1 MLNPTTGPL
10 RPRVLVVDDALARL
24 DTAIGRAA
32 ESIAAALAARNC
44 DIVRSLS
51 FEDGEAIVG
60 YDASLRAVLLNW
72 HLGTEGKTAHEQA
85 PALLHKLRERHPY
98 VPVFMTA
105 DRKLVRGSMTIEIA
119 EMVQEFVWLLED
131 TADFVAG
138 RVMAA
143 ILRYQAQLLPP
154 YARALAV
161 YSQLREHSW
170 SAPGHQGGIAFTKLP
185 AGRVFFDFMGE
196 NLFRTDMGIERGAL
210 GSLLDHTGPVAE
222 SEKYAARV
230 FGAHRSYSGV
240 VGTSGSN
247 RSIMQACMKD
257 DDLVVLDRN
266 CHKSIE
272 QGLMLTGARPVYMV
286 PTRNRYGIIGP
297 ISPTEMD
304 PNTIQAKARAGAL
317 TKKVAG
323 QKPVY
328 AVVTN
333 STYDGLCYNSA
344 RVEELLA
351 KSSDRIHMDEAWY
364 GYARFNPMY
373 EDHFAMRGDP
383 QAHQGPTV
391 FATHSTHKLLA
402 ALSQASYIH
411 VRDGKGAID
420 HHRFNQAYMMHTST
434 SPLYAIVASNDI
446 TSAMMD
452 GSGGHSLTQEV
463 IDEAVDF
470 RQAVGRVRREF
481 ARKKDWFFKPWNV
494 ETVKGSDGS
503 KVAFEDAPPELL
515 AGSQEPWILR
525 PGDAWH
531 GFSDMADDWC
541 MLDPVKVSI
550 LSPGMGEDGKLEKT
564 GVPAALVNAWFNR
577 FGIVPTRVTDF
588 QVMFLFSI
596 GITRG
601 KWGTLLTNLL
611 AFKRD
616 YDANRPLAHSL
627 PEITAQHPKRYGN
640 VGMRDLGDELF
651 EYLRENRPGEVLN
664 AAYET
669 LPAADMTPREAYQRL
684 VAGDVEL
691 VPADKL
697 AGRTAANAVMPYP
710 PGIPMLM
717 SGENFGAANSPQI
730 EYLRSMQ
737 NRERQFPGFAGVIE
751 GAEMID
757 GTYHVLCMN
766 K

>member
-1 MLNPTTGPL
+1 MLNPTAGPL
-10 RPRVLVVDDALARL
+10 RPRVLVIDDALART

-44 DIVRSLS
+44 DVVRSLS
-51 FEDGEAIVG
+51 FDDGEAIVG
-60 YDASLRAVLLNW
+60 FDASLTAVLLNW
-72 HLGTEGKTAHEQA
+72 HLGTEGKDAHDLA
-85 PALLHKLRERHPY
+85 PALLRKLRERHPD

-105 DRKLVRGSMTIEIA
+105 DRKLVKGTMTIEIA
-119 EMVQEFVWLLED
+119 EMVDEFVWLLED

-143 ILRYQAQLLPP
+143 IERYRAQLLPP
-154 YARALAV
+154 YARALAA
-161 YSQLREHSW
+161 YSRLREHSW

-185 AGRVFFDFMGE
+185 AGRAFFDFLGE
-196 NLFRTDMGIERGAL
+196 NVFRIDMGIERGAL
-210 GSLLDHTGPVAE
+210 GSLLDHSGVVAE

-247 RSIMQACMKD
+247 RSIMQACMKA

-286 PTRNRYGIIGP
+286 PSRNRYGIIGP
-297 ISPTEMD
+297 LAPSEME
-304 PNTIQAKARAGAL
+304 PKAIRARA
-317 TKKVAG
+317 KSNR
-323 QKPVY
+323 KPVY

-333 STYDGLCYNSA
+333 STYDGLCYRSD
-344 RVEELLA
+344 RVEELLG
-351 KSSDRIHMDEAWY
+351 KSSDRVHMDEAWY

-373 EDHFAMRGDP
+373 ENHFAMRGDP
-383 QAHQGPTV
+383 AKHKGPTV

-411 VRDGKGAID
+411 VRDGRGAID

-452 GSGGHSLTQEV
+452 GSGGRSLTQEV
-463 IDEAVDF
+463 INEAVDF
-470 RQAVGRVRREF
+470 RQAVGKVRREF
-481 ARKKDWFFKPWNV
+481 AKKKDWFFTPWNV
-494 ETVKGSDGS
+494 ERVG
-503 KVAFEDAPPELL
+503 KVAFEDVSAEILCTK
-515 AGSQEPWILR
+515 QEHWILR
-525 PGDAWH
+525 PGDKWH
-531 GFSDMADDWC
+531 GFHDIEDDWC
-541 MLDPVKVSI
+541 MLDPIKVSI
-550 LSPGMGEDGKLEKT
+550 LAPGMGEDGKLEKD

-596 GITRG
+596 GITKG

-616 YDANRPLAHSL
+616 YDANRPVAHSL
-627 PEITAQHPKRYGN
+627 PEIAAQHPQRYGN
-640 VGMRDLGDELF
+640 IGMRDLGHELF
-651 EYLRENRPGEVLN
+651 EYLRANRPAEVLN
-664 AAYET
+664 AAYES
-669 LPAADMTPREAYQRL
+669 LPETDMTPREAYERL
-684 VAGDVEL
+684 VDGDIEL
-691 VPADKL
+691 VPSDRL

-717 SGENFGAANSPQI
+717 SGENFGAASSPQI
-730 EYLRSMQ
+730 AYLKSMQ
-737 NRERQFPGFAGVIE
+737 NREKQFPGFAGVIE

-757 GTYHVLCMN
+757 GVYHVLCV
-766 K
+766 KR

>member
-1 MLNPTTGPL
+1 
-10 RPRVLVVDDALARL
+10 
-24 DTAIGRAA
+24 
-32 ESIAAALAARNC
+32 
-44 DIVRSLS
+44 
-51 FEDGEAIVG
+51 
-60 YDASLRAVLLNW
+60 
-72 HLGTEGKTAHEQA
+72 
-85 PALLHKLRERHPY
+85 
-98 VPVFMTA
+98 
-105 DRKLVRGSMTIEIA
+105 VRGSMTIEIA
-119 EMVQEFVWLLED
+119 EMVDEFVLLLED

-143 ILRYQAQLLPP
+143 IERYRAQLLPP
-154 YARALAV
+154 YARALAL

-185 AGRVFFDFMGE
+185 AGRAFFDFLGE
-196 NLFRTDMGIERGAL
+196 NVFRIDMGIERGAL
-210 GSLLDHTGPVAE
+210 GSLLDHTGVVAE

-247 RSIMQACMKD
+247 RSIMQACMKA
-257 DDLVVLDRN
+257 DDLIVCDRN

-297 ISPTEMD
+297 IPPSEMD
-304 PNTIQAKARAGAL
+304 PKTIQAKAKASPL
-317 TKKVAG
+317 TKRVAG
-323 QKPVY
+323 RKPVY

-344 RVEELLA
+344 RVEALLE

-373 EDHFAMRGDP
+373 ENYFAMRGDP
-383 QAHQGPTV
+383 AAHKGPTV

-402 ALSQASYIH
+402 AFSQASYIH
-411 VRDGKGAID
+411 VRDGRGAID

-446 TSAMMD
+446 TSAMME
-452 GSGGHSLTQEV
+452 GSGGLSLTQEV

-481 ARKKDWFFKPWNV
+481 GKKKDWFFKPWNV
-494 ETVKGSDGS
+494 ETVSGPGGR
-503 KVAFEDAPPELL
+503 KVAFEDAPAELL
-515 AGSQEPWILR
+515 TRSQAPWILR
-525 PGDAWH
+525 PGDKWH
-531 GFSDMADDWC
+531 GFEDIADEWC

-550 LSPGMGEDGKLEKT
+550 LSPGMGEDGKLEKS

-596 GITRG
+596 GVTKG

-616 YDANRPLAHSL
+616 YDANRPVAQSL
-627 PEITAQHPKRYGN
+627 PEIAAAHPQRYGS
-640 VGMRDLGDELF
+640 VGMHDLGDELF
-651 EYLRENRPGEVLN
+651 EYLRTNRPSEVLN

-669 LPAADMTPREAYQRL
+669 LPAADMTPREAYERL
-684 VAGDVEL
+684 VDGEVEL
-691 VPADKL
+691 VPSDRL

-717 SGENFGAANSPQI
+717 SGENFGAKDSPQI
-730 EYLRSMQ
+730 EYLKSMQ
-737 NRERQFPGFAGVIE
+737 NREKQFPGFAGVIE
-751 GAEMID
+751 GAEMVD
-757 GTYHVLCMN
+757 GVYHVLCVR
-766 K
+766 

>member
-1 MLNPTTGPL
+1 MLTPAAGPL
-10 RPRVLVVDDALARL
+10 RPRVLVVDDALARPE
-24 DTAIGRAA
+24 TAIGRAA
-32 ESIAAALAARNC
+32 ESIAAALEARNC
-44 DIVRSLS
+44 DVVRALS
-51 FEDGEAIVG
+51 FEDGEAVVG
-60 YDASLRAVLLNW
+60 SDASLRAVILNW
-72 HLGTEGKTAHEQA
+72 NLGTGGEDAHDLA
-85 PALLHKLRERHPY
+85 PSLLRKLRERHADI
-98 VPVFMTA
+98 PVFLTA
-105 DRKLVRGSMTIEIA
+105 DRKLVRGRMTIEIA
-119 EMVQEFVWLLED
+119 EMVDEFVLLLED

-138 RVMAA
+138 RILAA
-143 ILRYQAQLLPP
+143 IERYRAQLLPP
-154 YARALAV
+154 YARALAL

-185 AGRVFFDFMGE
+185 AGRAFFDFLGE
-196 NLFRTDMGIERGAL
+196 NVFRIDMGIERGAL
-210 GSLLDHTGPVAE
+210 GSLLDHTGVVAE

-247 RSIMQACMKD
+247 RSIMQACMKA
-257 DDLVVLDRN
+257 DDLVVCDRN

-297 ISPTEMD
+297 ISPGEMEQK
-304 PNTIQAKARAGAL
+304 TLQAKAKAGSL
-317 TKKVAG
+317 TQAVSGK
-323 QKPVY
+323 KPVY

-344 RVEELLA
+344 RVEALLG
-351 KSSDRIHMDEAWY
+351 KSSDRVHMDEAWY

-373 EDHFAMRGDP
+373 ENHFAMRGDP
-383 QAHQGPTV
+383 AKHKGPTV

-411 VRDGKGAID
+411 VRDGAGALD

-452 GSGGHSLTQEV
+452 GSGGRSLTQEV

-470 RQAVGRVRREF
+470 RQAVGKVRREF
-481 ARKKDWFFKPWNV
+481 ANKKDWFFTPWNA
-494 ETVKGSDGS
+494 ESVKGPGG
-503 KVAFEDAPPELL
+503 KKIAFEDAPAELL
-515 AGSQEPWILR
+515 TQSQEAWVLR
-525 PGDAWH
+525 PGDKWH
-531 GFSDMADDWC
+531 GFHDIEDDWC
-541 MLDPVKVSI
+541 MLDPIKVSI

-596 GITRG
+596 GVTRG

-627 PEITAQHPKRYGN
+627 PEIAAANPARYGSI
-640 VGMRDLGDELF
+640 GMRDLGDELF
-651 EYLRENRPGEVLN
+651 EYLRENRPGDVLN

-669 LPAADMTPREAYQRL
+669 LPAADMTPREAYEHL
-684 VAGDVEL
+684 VTGDIEL
-691 VPADKL
+691 VSADRL

-730 EYLRSMQ
+730 EYLKSMQ
-737 NRERQFPGFAGVIE
+737 NREKQFPGFAGVIE

-757 GTYHVLCMN
+757 GVYHVLCV
-766 K
+766 KT

>member
-1 MLNPTTGPL
+1 MLTTVAGPL
-10 RPRVLVVDDALARL
+10 RPRVLVVDDSLARPE
-24 DTAIGRAA
+24 TAVGHAA

-44 DIVRSLS
+44 DVVRSLS
-51 FEDGEAIVG
+51 CEDGEAIVG
-60 YDASLRAVLLNW
+60 FDASLRAVLVNW
-72 HLGTEGKTAHEQA
+72 HLGTEGKTAHKEA
-85 PALLHKLRERHPY
+85 AALLRKLRERQPK
-98 VPVFMTA
+98 VPVFVTA
-105 DRKLVRGSMTIEIA
+105 DRKLVKGSITIEVA
-119 EMVQEFVWLLED
+119 EMVDEFVWLLED

-143 ILRYQAQLLPP
+143 IERYRAQLLPP
-154 YARALAV
+154 YARALAL

-185 AGRVFFDFMGE
+185 AGRAFFDFLGE
-196 NLFRTDMGIERGAL
+196 NVFRIDMGIERGAL
-210 GSLLDHTGPVAE
+210 GSLLDHTGVVAE

-247 RSIMQACMKD
+247 RSIMQACMKEG
-257 DDLVVLDRN
+257 DLVVLDRN

-272 QGLMLTGARPVYMV
+272 QGLMLTGARPVYML

-297 ISPTEMD
+297 IPPKEML
-304 PNTIQAKARAGAL
+304 PETIRAKAKASPL
-317 TKKVAG
+317 TRKISG

-333 STYDGLCYNSA
+333 STYDGLCYNSV
-344 RVEELLA
+344 RVEGMLA

-373 EDHFAMRGDP
+373 ENHFAMRGDP
-383 QAHQGPTV
+383 AAHKGPTV

-411 VRDGKGAID
+411 VRDGSGAID

-452 GSGGHSLTQEV
+452 GSGGRSITQEV

-470 RQAVGRVRREF
+470 RQAVARVRREF
-481 ARKKDWFFKPWNV
+481 GKKKDWFFKPWNV
-494 ETVKGSDGS
+494 ERVK
-503 KVAFEDAPPELL
+503 KLPFEDAPAELL
-515 AGSQEPWILR
+515 TRSQEPWILR
-525 PGDAWH
+525 PGDKWH
-531 GFSDMADDWC
+531 GFEDIADNWC
-541 MLDPVKVSI
+541 MLDPIKVSI

-601 KWGTLLTNLL
+601 KWGTLLANLL
-611 AFKRD
+611 AFKRA
-616 YDANRPLAHSL
+616 YDENRPLADAL
-627 PEITAQHPKRYGN
+627 PEIAAQHPGRYGSI
-640 VGMRDLGDELF
+640 GMRDLGDELF
-651 EYLRENRPGEVLN
+651 DYLREDRPGEVLN
-664 AAYET
+664 AAFET
-669 LPAADMTPREAYQRL
+669 LPETDMTPREAYERL
-684 VAGDVEL
+684 VTGEIEL
-691 VPADKL
+691 VPSDRL
-697 AGRTAANAVMPYP
+697 ARRTAANAVMPYP

-717 SGENFGAANSPQI
+717 SGENFGAVDSPQI
-730 EYLRSMQ
+730 EYLKSVQ
-737 NRERQFPGFAGVIE
+737 NREKRFPGFAGVIE
-751 GAEMID
+751 GAELID
-757 GTYHVLCMN
+757 GVFHVLCV
-766 K
+766 KK

>member
-1 MLNPTTGPL
+1 VLTSAPGPL
-10 RPRVLVVDDALARL
+10 RPRVLAIDDALSRPN
-24 DTAIGRAA
+24 TALGRAA
-32 ESIAAALAARNC
+32 ESICSALAGRNC
-44 DIVRSLS
+44 DVVRALS
-51 FEDGEAIVG
+51 YEDGEAIVG
-60 YDASLRAVLLNW
+60 SDASLRAVILNW
-72 HLGTEGKTAHEQA
+72 HLGTEGKDARKQA
-85 PALLHKLRERHPY
+85 PALLRKLRERHPH

-105 DRKLVRGSMTIEIA
+105 DRKLVKGSMTIEIA
-119 EMVQEFVWLLED
+119 EMVDEFVWLLED

-143 ILRYQAQLLPP
+143 IERYRSQLLPP
-154 YARALAV
+154 YARALAL

-185 AGRVFFDFMGE
+185 AGRAFFDFLGE
-196 NLFRTDMGIERGAL
+196 TVFRIDMGIERGAL
-210 GSLLDHTGPVAE
+210 GSLLDHTGVVAE

-247 RSIMQACMKD
+247 RSIMQACMKH

-297 ISPTEMD
+297 IPPSEMD
-304 PNTIQAKARAGAL
+304 PKNIQAKAKTGAL
-317 TKKVAG
+317 TKNVAG
-323 QKPVY
+323 RKPVY

-333 STYDGLCYNSA
+333 STYDGLCYRSA

-373 EDHFAMRGDP
+373 ESHFAMRGDP
-383 QAHQGPTV
+383 AKHEGPTV

-402 ALSQASYIH
+402 AFSQASFIH
-411 VRDGKGAID
+411 VRDGRSAVD
-420 HHRFNQAYMMHTST
+420 HHRLVQAYMMHTTT

-452 GSGGHSLTQEV
+452 GSGGRSLTQEV
-463 IDEAVDF
+463 INEAVDF
-470 RQAVGRVRREF
+470 RQAVARVRRELGK
-481 ARKKDWFFKPWNV
+481 KKDWFFKPWNV
-494 ETVKGSDGS
+494 ERVGKLP
-503 KVAFEDAPPELL
+503 FEDVPPEKLCT
-515 AGSQEPWILR
+515 SQEPWILR
-525 PGDAWH
+525 PRDKWH
-531 GFSDMADDWC
+531 GFDIADDWC
-541 MLDPVKVSI
+541 MLDPIKVSI
-550 LSPGMGEDGKLEKT
+550 LAPGMGEDGKLEKT

-596 GITRG
+596 GITKG

-616 YDANRPLAHSL
+616 YDMNRPVAHSL
-627 PEITAQHPKRYGN
+627 PEIAAAHPERYGSI
-640 VGMRDLGDELF
+640 GMRELGDELF
-651 EYLRENRPGEVLN
+651 DYLRENRPSEVLN

-669 LPAADMTPREAYQRL
+669 LPEPDMTPREAYERM
-684 VAGDVEL
+684 VAGEVEL
-691 VPADKL
+691 VPSDRM

-717 SGENFGAANSPQI
+717 SGENFGASGSPQI
-730 EYLRSMQ
+730 EYLKSMQ
-737 NRERQFPGFAGVIE
+737 ERERRFPGFAGVIE

-757 GTYHVLCMN
+757 GVYHVLCV
-766 K
+766 KK

>member
-1 MLNPTTGPL
+1 MLTSPAATF
-10 RPRVLVVDDALARL
+10 RPRVLVVDDALARPE
-24 DTAIGRAA
+24 TAIGRAA
-32 ESIAAALAARNC
+32 EAIAATLASRNC
-44 DIVRSLS
+44 DVVRALS
-51 FEDGEAIVG
+51 CEDGEAIVG
-60 YDASLRAVLLNW
+60 FDASLRAVLVNW
-72 HLGTEGKTAHEQA
+72 HLGAEAKSAHEQVA
-85 PALLHKLRERHPY
+85 TLLARLRERNPK
-98 VPVFMTA
+98 VPVFITA
-105 DRKLVRGSMTIEIA
+105 DRKLVKGQMTIEVA
-119 EMVQEFVWLLED
+119 EMVDEFVWLLED

-143 ILRYQAQLLPP
+143 IERYRATLLPP

-185 AGRVFFDFMGE
+185 AGRAFFDFLGE
-196 NLFRTDMGIERGAL
+196 NLFRIDMGVERGAL
-210 GSLLDHTGPVAE
+210 GSLLDHTGVVAE

-247 RSIMQACMKD
+247 RSIMQACMKE
-257 DDLVVLDRN
+257 DDLVILDRN

-297 ISPTEMD
+297 LSPNEMK
-304 PNTIQAKARAGAL
+304 PEAIAAKAKASPLARSVA
-317 TKKVAG
+317 TK
-323 QKPVY
+323 KPVY

-333 STYDGLCYNSA
+333 STYDGLCYHSA
-344 RVEELLA
+344 RVESILGQ
-351 KSSDRIHMDEAWY
+351 SSDRIHMDEAWY

-373 EDHFAMRGDP
+373 ENHFAMRGDP
-383 QAHQGPTV
+383 AAHKGPTV

-411 VRDGKGAID
+411 VRDGRGAID

-452 GSGGHSLTQEV
+452 GSGGRSLTQET
-463 IDEAVDF
+463 INEAVDF
-470 RQAVGRVRREF
+470 RQAVGKVRREF
-481 ARKKDWFFKPWNV
+481 EKKKDWFFTPWNV
-494 ETVKGSDGS
+494 ERVGN
-503 KVAFEDAPPELL
+503 VPFEDVSSEIL
-515 AGSQEPWILR
+515 STKQEPWILR
-525 PGDAWH
+525 PGDKWH
-531 GFSDMADDWC
+531 GFDEVAADWC
-541 MLDPVKVSI
+541 MLDPIKVSI
-550 LSPGMGEDGKLEKT
+550 LSPGMGEDGKLEKS

-596 GITRG
+596 GVTKG

-611 AFKRD
+611 AFKRA
-616 YDANRPLAHSL
+616 YDANRPVAEAL
-627 PEITAQHPKRYGN
+627 PEIAAAYPGRYGTI
-640 VGMRDLGDELF
+640 GMRELGDQLF
-651 EYLRENRPGEVLN
+651 DYLRENRPGDVLK

-669 LPAADMTPREAYQRL
+669 LPAPDMTPRQAYERL
-684 VAGDVEL
+684 GAGQSEPRAPARRAGGPARDAL
-691 VPADKL
+691 V
-697 AGRTAANAVMPYP
+697 PYP

-717 SGENFGAANSPQI
+717 SGENFGAKDSPQI
-730 EYLRSMQ
+730 GYLKSMEH
-737 NRERQFPGFAGVIE
+737 RDRQFPGFSGVIE
-751 GAEMID
+751 GAEMED
-757 GTYHVLCMN
+757 GVYHVLCV
-766 K
+766 KK

>member
-1 MLNPTTGPL
+1 MLTPTPGPL
-10 RPRVLVVDDALARL
+10 QPRVLMVDDALARL

-44 DIVRSLS
+44 DVVRSLS

-60 YDASLRAVLLNW
+60 FDASLRAVLLNW
-72 HLGTEGKTAHEQA
+72 HLGTEGKAAQNPAT
-85 PALLHKLRERHPY
+85 ALLRKLRERHVD

-105 DRKLVRGSMTIEIA
+105 DRKLVRGSMTIEVA
-119 EMVQEFVWLLED
+119 EMVDEFVWLLED

-143 ILRYQAQLLPP
+143 IHRYQAQILPP
-154 YARALAV
+154 YARALAE

-185 AGRVFFDFMGE
+185 AGRAFFDFMGE

-210 GSLLDHTGPVAE
+210 GSLLDHTGPVLE

-247 RSIMQACMKD
+247 RSIMQACMKQ
-257 DDLVVLDRN
+257 DDLVILDRN

-297 ISPTEMD
+297 ISPSEMD
-304 PNTIQAKARAGAL
+304 PKTILAKAKASPL

-333 STYDGLCYNSA
+333 STYDGLCYNSG
-344 RVEELLA
+344 RVETLLA
-351 KSSDRIHMDEAWY
+351 KSSDRVHMDEAWY

-373 EDHFAMRGDP
+373 HDHFAMRGDP
-383 QAHQGPTV
+383 AEHNGPTV

-452 GSGGHSLTQEV
+452 GSGGRSLTQEV
-463 IDEAVDF
+463 INEAVDF

-481 ARKKDWFFKPWNV
+481 AKKKDWFFKPWNV
-494 ETVKGSDGS
+494 ETVKGPGG
-503 KVAFEDAPPELL
+503 KKIAFEDAPPELL
-515 AGSQEPWILR
+515 TESQEPWVLR
-525 PGDAWH
+525 PGDKWH
-531 GFSDMADDWC
+531 GFDDIADDWC
-541 MLDPVKVSI
+541 MLDPIKVSI

-627 PEITAQHPKRYGN
+627 PEIAAQYPERYGK

-651 EYLRENRPGEVLN
+651 EYLRENRPGDVLN

-669 LPAADMTPREAYQRL
+669 LPATDITPREAYERL

-697 AGRTAANAVMPYP
+697 ARRTAANAVMPYP

-737 NRERQFPGFAGVIE
+737 NREKQFPGFAGVIE
-751 GAEMID
+751 GAEMVD
-757 GTYHVLCMN
+757 GVYHVLCV
-766 K
+766 KK

>member
-1 MLNPTTGPL
+1 MLNPVVGPL
-10 RPRVLVVDDALARL
+10 RPRVLMVDDGLARL
-24 DTAIGRAA
+24 NTALGRSA
-32 ESIAAALAARNC
+32 EAIAAALEARNC
-44 DIVRSLS
+44 DVVRALS
-51 FEDGEAIVG
+51 YEDGEAIVG
-60 YDASLRAVLLNW
+60 SDASLRSVLLNW
-72 HLGTEGKTAHEQA
+72 HLGTEGKDAHEQA
-85 PALLHKLRERHPY
+85 PALLHKLRERHAN

-119 EMVQEFVWLLED
+119 EMVDEFVWLLED

-143 ILRYQAQLLPP
+143 IDRYLAQLLPP
-154 YARALAV
+154 YARALAT
-161 YSQLREHSW
+161 YSRLREHSW
-170 SAPGHQGGIAFTKLP
+170 SAPGHQGGIAFTKMP

-247 RSIMQACMKD
+247 RSIMQACMKQ
-257 DDLVVLDRN
+257 DDLVICDRN

-272 QGLMLTGARPVYMV
+272 QGLMLTGARPVYLV

-297 ISPTEMD
+297 IPPSEMD
-304 PNTIQAKARAGAL
+304 PKTIQAKAKAGPL
-317 TKKVAG
+317 TKKVAA

-333 STYDGLCYNSA
+333 STYDGLCYHSA
-344 RVEELLA
+344 RVEEILA

-383 QAHQGPTV
+383 AKHKGPTV

-411 VRDGKGAID
+411 MRNGKSAID
-420 HHRFNQAYMMHTST
+420 HHRMVQAYMMHTST
-434 SPLYAIVASNDI
+434 SPLYPIVASNDI
-446 TSAMMD
+446 TSSMMD
-452 GSGGHSLTQEV
+452 GSGGLSLTQEV
-463 IDEAVDF
+463 INEAVDF

-481 ARKKDWFFKPWNV
+481 AKKKDWFFKPWNA
-494 ETVKGSDGS
+494 ETVKGPGG
-503 KVAFEDAPPELL
+503 KKIAFEDAPAEFLTQ
-515 AGSQEPWILR
+515 SQEPWVLR
-525 PGDAWH
+525 PGDKWH
-531 GFSDMADDWC
+531 GFDDIADNWC
-541 MLDPVKVSI
+541 MLDPIKVSI
-550 LSPGMGEDGKLEKT
+550 LSPGMGPDGQLEKT

-616 YDANRPLAHSL
+616 YDANRPVAESL
-627 PEITAQHPKRYGN
+627 PEIAAQYPQRYGN

-651 EYLRENRPGEVLN
+651 EYLRENRPSEVLN
-664 AAYET
+664 AAYEG
-669 LPAADMTPREAYQRL
+669 LPEADMTPREAYERL
-684 VAGDVEL
+684 VDGDIEL
-691 VPADKL
+691 VPSDRL

-717 SGENFGAANSPQI
+717 SGENFGGKDSPQI
-730 EYLRSMQ
+730 EYLKSMQ
-737 NRERQFPGFAGVIE
+737 NREKQFPGFAGVIE
-751 GAEMID
+751 GAEMVEGI
-757 GTYHVLCMN
+757 YHVLCV
-766 K
+766 KK